1 MRKNIMMTTGAVL
14 AATGALFLNP
24 LTASA
29 HCDTMD
35 GPVIGD
41 AQKALAEEN
50 FSYIA
55 KWVLPE
61 REEDIEGI
69 FAQVMEVRDD
79 SPEAQKLADQ
89 YLFENL
95 VRIHREGEG
104 APYTGVKPEGTP
116 MEEAIVAADRSIATG
131 TLSPLEELV
140 EPELMP
146 QLEEAFEGVLA
157 AKDFDTSNVDAGR
170 EYVMNY
176 VTFTHLA
183 EGEEHEEAD
192 LHPTAQT
199 DDLNEVENAKAAGE
213 HIELETE
220 EPKASWLPWGLA
232 GTFFVTTIAGFLKR
246 RV

>member
-1 MRKNIMMTTGAVL
+1 
-14 AATGALFLNP
+14 
-24 LTASA
+24 
-29 HCDTMD
+29 
-35 GPVIGD
+35 
-41 AQKALAEEN
+41 
-50 FSYIA
+50 
-55 KWVLPE
+55 
-61 REEDIEGI
+61 
-69 FAQVMEVRDD
+69 
-79 SPEAQKLADQ
+79 
-89 YLFENL
+89 
-95 VRIHREGEG
+95 
-104 APYTGVKPEGTP
+104 

-146 QLEEAFEGVLA
+146 QLEEAFEDVLA
-157 AKDFDTSNVDAGR
+157 TKDFDTSNVDAGR

-199 DDLNEVENAKAAGE
+199 DDLHEVENAKAAGG
-213 HIELETE
+213 HIDPETE